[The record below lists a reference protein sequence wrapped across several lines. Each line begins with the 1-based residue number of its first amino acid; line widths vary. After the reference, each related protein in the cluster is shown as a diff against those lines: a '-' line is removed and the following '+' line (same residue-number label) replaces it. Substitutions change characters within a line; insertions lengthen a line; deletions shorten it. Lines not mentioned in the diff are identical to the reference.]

1 MSDGRF
7 IYRMKTQR
15 EVEASSFGADDLA
28 RLVGF
33 EPVRLTAPA
42 GYVDFVGKNVVYQML
57 GRASL
62 QSMASFTGRW
72 RGDDQIFFELARTG
86 GELAL
91 ALASDEP
98 ALVDLTLRLT
108 GAPDYGDV
116 RIEVEPAG
124 SSARASLYRAEVTPI
139 ELALGP
145 VALPKGD
152 SLLRIK
158 IAGKDARSKGFH
170 VGLDGLEYRKLAV
183 DRPVLSGV
191 QVDPALLEATAS
203 IEKALAGPTPVVFKW
218 FEPSG
223 RLMHTSP
230 TVWPAAG
237 SKTVT
242 YRLPSW
248 SYRLP
253 DGSWRVEIEVL
264 DAKVGDAG
272 FSLPAVAP
280 AAPQG

>member
-1 MSDGRF
+1 
-7 IYRMKTQR
+7 
-15 EVEASSFGADDLA
+15 V
-28 RLVGF
+28 
-33 EPVRLTAPA
+33 
-42 GYVDFVGKNVVYQML
+42 
-57 GRASL
+57 
-62 QSMASFTGRW
+62 
-72 RGDDQIFFELARTG
+72 
-86 GELAL
+86 
-91 ALASDEP
+91 
-98 ALVDLTLRLT
+98 
-108 GAPDYGDV
+108 DV